1 MTEEEIQKI
10 TDVVC
15 PFCGCLCDDLEID
28 VKDNK
33 VVTTYN
39 CCTIG
44 TKKFFSVNEEGH
56 RFIHPM
62 LRKGEELVAISWD
75 EAIERA
81 AKILLE
87 ADRPLLYGFSSTS
100 NEAIG
105 EGFKLAEAIGGV
117 LDQTASVCHGPS
129 VLAIQ
134 DVGRSA
140 ATLGEIKARANVI
153 VYWGSNPS
161 AAHPRHMSR
170 YSMFIRGFFREKG
183 AKERTLIVVDPRNTD
198 AAKLADIFIQVEQ
211 GKDYELI
218 SALRAALKGVEIPD
232 VVAGVPKEKIFEVL
246 EIMKNAYFGVVFF
259 GMGLTQTFGRQRNVD
274 NAINLIRDLNSY
286 TKWIVSPMRGHYNVT
301 GAGTVWTW
309 QCGYPMAI
317 DFAKG
322 YPRYNPG
329 EYCANDVLIRAETD
343 AALIIASDPGAHF
356 PAKSNRHLAKIP
368 VIAIEPH
375 VTPTTELAELILPP
389 SIIGVEEEGTAYR
402 MDHVPIR
409 LRKVVDAPGECL
421 SDVEILKRI
430 LAKVQEL
437 SNA

>member
-1 MTEEEIQKI
+1 MTEEEVQKI

-15 PFCGCLCDDLEID
+15 PFCGCLCDDVEID
-28 VKDNK
+28 VANNK

-39 CCTIG
+39 ACTIG
-44 TKKFFSVNEEGH
+44 TTKFFSVNETEH
-56 RFIHPM
+56 RFTKPM
-62 LRKGEELVAISWD
+62 LRKNGKFVPISWD

-81 AKILLE
+81 AKILLNAE
-87 ADRPLLYGFSSTS
+87 RPLLYGFSSTS

-105 EGFKLAEAIGGV
+105 EGFKLAEEVGGV

-140 ATLGEIKARANVI
+140 ATLGEIRSRANVI

-170 YSMFIRGFFREKG
+170 YSMFVRGFFREKG

-198 AAKLADIFIQVEQ
+198 AAKLADIHIKVEQ
-211 GKDYELI
+211 GKDYELV
-218 SALRAALKGVEIPD
+218 SAMRAALRGIEIPEM
-232 VVAGVPKEKIFEVL
+232 VAGIPKKDILEVL
-246 EIMKNAYFGVVFF
+246 EIMKKAYFGVVFF
-259 GMGLTQTFGRQRNVD
+259 GMGLTQTFGRHRNID
-274 NAINLIRDLNSY
+274 NAINLIRELNSY
-286 TKWIVSPMRGHYNVT
+286 TKWIISPMRGHYNVT

-309 QCGYPMAI
+309 QTGYPMSI
-317 DFAKG
+317 DFARG

-329 EYCANDVLIRAETD
+329 EYCANDILVNGEAD

-356 PAKSNRHLAKIP
+356 PAKSIRHLAKIP

-375 VTPTTELAELILPP
+375 ITPTTELAELILPP
-389 SIIGVEEEGTAYR
+389 AIVGVETEGTAYR

-409 LRKVVDAPGECL
+409 LRKVVDAPDECL
-421 SDVEILKRI
+421 PDEVILER
-430 LAKVQEL
+430 LTQKVREL
-437 SNA
+437 KK